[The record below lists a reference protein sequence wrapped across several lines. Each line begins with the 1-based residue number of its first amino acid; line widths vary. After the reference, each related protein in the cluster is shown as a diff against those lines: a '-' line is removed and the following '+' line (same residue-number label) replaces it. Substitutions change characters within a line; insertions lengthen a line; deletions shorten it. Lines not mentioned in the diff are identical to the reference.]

1 MAKKRNIP
9 LTAAAI
15 ICVISLVAMVAAL
28 TFSGGEPE
36 PVAFTPPPFDENAAQ
51 GTPDVPE
58 NLGWSEVDAQVYKA
72 SICGV
77 VTVEDG
83 KADVWFTNPESN
95 TVWLKLRVLDADGNT
110 LGETGLIRPGEYVQ
124 SVVFEIIPEVD
135 DSIGLKLMAYEPETY
150 YSAGSATLNT
160 TVKEGEK

>member
-9 LTAAAI
+9 LIATTI
-15 ICVISLVAMVAAL
+15 ICAISLVVMIAAL
-28 TFSGGEPE
+28 VFSNGEPE
-36 PVAFTPPPFDENAAQ
+36 PVAFTPPTFDENAVQ
-51 GTPDVPE
+51 GTPVVPE

-95 TVWLKLRVLDADGNT
+95 TVWLKLRVLDVNGNT

-124 SVVFEIIPEVD
+124 SLIFETVPEAGD
-135 DSIGLKLMAYEPETY
+135 PIGLKLMAYEPDTY

-160 TVKEGEK
+160 IIAGGEK

>member
-1 MAKKRNIP
+1 MAKKRNSP

-15 ICVISLVAMVAAL
+15 ICVISLVVMVAAL

-36 PVAFTPPPFDENAAQ
+36 SVAFTPPSFDENAVQ
-51 GTPDVPE
+51 GTPDAPE
-58 NLGWSEVDAQVYKA
+58 NLGWGEIDAQVYKA

-83 KADVWFTNPESN
+83 KADVWFANPESN
-95 TVWLKLRVLDADGNT
+95 TVWLKLRVLDANGNT

-124 SVVFEIIPEVD
+124 SVVFETIPEVG

-160 TVKEGEK
+160 TVKGGEK

>member
-1 MAKKRNIP
+1 MEKKRNIS
-9 LTAAAI
+9 LIAAAI
-15 ICVISLVAMVAAL
+15 ICVISLVVMVAAL
-28 TFSGGEPE
+28 AFSGGEPE
-36 PVAFTPPPFDENAAQ
+36 SVTFTPPIFDENAVQ

-83 KADVWFTNPESN
+83 KADVWFTNPENN
-95 TVWLKLRVLDADGNT
+95 TVWLKLRVLDANGNT

-124 SVVFEIIPEVD
+124 SVVFETTPKNG

-160 TVKEGEK
+160 TVKGGEK

>member
-15 ICVISLVAMVAAL
+15 ICVISLVVMVVAL
-28 TFSGGEPE
+28 TFSGGEPKR
-36 PVAFTPPPFDENAAQ
+36 VAFTPPPFDENAVQ

-58 NLGWSEVDAQVYKA
+58 NLGWNEVDAQVYKT

-77 VTVEDG
+77 VAVEDG

-95 TVWLKLRVLDADGNT
+95 TVWLKLRVLDAEGNT

-124 SVVFEIIPEVD
+124 SIVFETIPEAG

-160 TVKEGEK
+160 TVKGGEK

>member
-1 MAKKRNIP
+1 MAKKRNSP

-15 ICVISLVAMVAAL
+15 ICVISLVVMVAAL
-28 TFSGGEPE
+28 TFSGGELE
-36 PVAFTPPPFDENAAQ
+36 SVAFTPPSFDENAVQ

-58 NLGWSEVDAQVYKA
+58 NLGWGEIDAQVYKA

-83 KADVWFTNPESN
+83 KADVWFANSESN
-95 TVWLKLRVLDADGNT
+95 TVWLKLRVLDANGNT

-124 SVVFEIIPEVD
+124 SVVFETIPEVG

-160 TVKEGEK
+160 TVKGGKK